1 MDASKRATSMALAAA
16 AAALFVTGCAN
27 QGGSAQSGA
36 GGGGTVTANV
46 KCFGANACKGQS
58 ECKSAMNACKGQNE
72 CKGHGFMMMSER
84 ACVETL
90 LGRG

>member
-1 MDASKRATSMALAAA
+1 MDSTKRAAGLAIAAA

-27 QGGSAQSGA
+27 QGTTHSSGGA
-36 GGGGTVTANV
+36 VTANV

-58 ECKSAMNACKGQNE
+58 ECKTEMSSCKGHNE
-72 CKGHGFMMMSER
+72 CKGQGFKMMSER

-90 LGRG
+90 LGRS